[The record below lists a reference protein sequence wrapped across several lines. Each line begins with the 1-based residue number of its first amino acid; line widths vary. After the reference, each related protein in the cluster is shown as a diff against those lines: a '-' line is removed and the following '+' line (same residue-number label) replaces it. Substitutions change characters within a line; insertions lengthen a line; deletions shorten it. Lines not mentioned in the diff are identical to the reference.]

1 MNVAHSLKQD
11 ILIYLSKNTFE
22 KSEFKYIYE
31 GFTQNLPEFKS
42 KKYYQ
47 KIYHLIREFEELNLL
62 EIDKSGCTYKYSTN
76 ADQKTFLSLLE
87 QSYDK
92 NALQKQLL
100 VDYHQKNS
108 ELHKIKA
115 ELEIF
120 NKYLLLYPKIQEKI
134 ASFMNERDYKLLKL
148 ESELLAIDIILE
160 NIS

>member
-1 MNVAHSLKQD
+1 MV
-11 ILIYLSKNTFE
+11 YV
-22 KSEFKYIYE
+22 
-31 GFTQNLPEFKS
+31 
-42 KKYYQ
+42 
-47 KIYHLIREFEELNLL
+47 
-62 EIDKSGCTYKYSTN
+62 
-76 ADQKTFLSLLE
+76 
-87 QSYDK
+87 
-92 NALQKQLL
+92 ALQVLLCQLL

-115 ELEIF
+115 ELEIV